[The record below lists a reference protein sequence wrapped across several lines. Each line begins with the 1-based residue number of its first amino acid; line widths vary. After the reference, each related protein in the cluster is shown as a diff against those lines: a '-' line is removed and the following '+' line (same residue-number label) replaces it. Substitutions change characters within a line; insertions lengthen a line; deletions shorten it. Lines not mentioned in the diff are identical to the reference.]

1 MAKKVDGSLDKLWYA
16 EQLIYKGKMDEA
28 RPLVETLER
37 EKNFSSDDL
46 LTFKLLK
53 SQVLITTG
61 DLKTSYKLV
70 DHVLQENMKKTN
82 FIRALDACFVKA
94 ECLLDLGKLEEAN
107 NTLKQCDDLI
117 TKIPFRSGKES
128 TKYRATLLHL
138 KGQEGIQKGEF
149 VAAGALLEQSIGLF
163 EEIDN
168 KFGKAL
174 STRSLG
180 VIFVAKENTEKA
192 LEYHW
197 KALKIFQEL
206 GNKYYCAFCYTNI
219 GGFLSQKGEFDQA
232 LETSLRG
239 LAIFQ
244 ELGNLNM
251 ISYALGNTSNIY
263 RFKGEID
270 RALDYC
276 LQKLAVDKEQNNKW
290 NLMNTYDIIG
300 KIYLDK
306 DEFDQAYEYFQQ
318 LLELAQEL
326 GHKNN
331 IADYFWFTGFIHWQ
345 RGDLD
350 QALINM
356 EKSHSLHLEQGL
368 ENSWLYLRLI
378 CITLEKNSLEKAN
391 EYLERL
397 RQLNVQTEDGF
408 INQTYQTAMAL
419 VLKASP
425 QIKDKVKAQEI
436 FQENLERKQIF
447 FTLTELNM
455 MNLCELRLDELKA
468 YGEPSVLEEA
478 KTLVTKLY
486 ASAQNQQSFSSVVR
500 ALSLQTKLTLIEGNL
515 PLAVKLLNQA
525 LLTAEENNLGLL
537 SKQVTAEIQQLE
549 EQSDTWKQFIETN
562 APYEKRIEYA
572 RVTEYLESA
581 KKMVTMQNIESPS

>member
-1 MAKKVDGSLDKLWYA
+1 MDKKVKGALDKLWYA
-16 EQLIYKGKMDEA
+16 KRLIDEGRMDDA
-28 RPLVETLER
+28 RPMVENLER
-37 EKNFSSDDL
+37 ESRFSPDDQ
-46 LTFKLLK
+46 LTLKFLK

-61 DLKTSYKLV
+61 NLKTSYKLV
-70 DHVLQENMKKTN
+70 DHVFQEKMKN
-82 FIRALDACFVKA
+82 SSHIHALDACFVKA
-94 ECLLDLGKLEEAN
+94 DCLLELGKLEEVN
-107 NTLKQCDDLI
+107 STLRQCEEI
-117 TKIPFRSGKES
+117 ISKIQFRSGRQS

-149 VAAGALLEQSIGLF
+149 IAAGDLLEQSLGLF
-163 EEIDN
+163 EEIN
-168 KFGKAL
+168 NNYGKAL

-180 VIFVAKENTEKA
+180 VIFYAKENTEKA

-206 GNKYYCAFCYTNI
+206 GNKFYSAFCYTNI
-219 GGFLSQKGEFDQA
+219 GGFLSQKGDFNQA
-232 LETSLRG
+232 IETSLKG
-239 LAIFQ
+239 LTLFQ
-244 ELGNLNM
+244 ELGHPNM

-263 RFKGEID
+263 MFKGEKD

-276 LQKLAVDKEQNNKW
+276 LQKLAIDKEQRNKW

-306 DEFDQAYEYFQQ
+306 DEFEQAYKCFQQ

-326 GHKNN
+326 GHKDK
-331 IADYFWFTGFIHWQ
+331 IANYFYHTGFILWQ

-356 EKSHSLHLEQGL
+356 EKSHTLRQEQGMEFFW
-368 ENSWLYLRLI
+368 ENFRLV
-378 CITLEKNSLEKAN
+378 CLTLEKNSLGKAN
-391 EYLERL
+391 EYLGRL
-397 RQLNVQTEDGF
+397 RQLNEQTEDEF

-425 QIKDKVKAQEI
+425 RIKDKVKAQEL

-468 YGEPSVLEEA
+468 YNEPSVLEEA

-537 SKQVTAEIQQLE
+537 IKQVTAEIQQLE
-549 EQSDTWKQFIETN
+549 KQSDTWKQFIETN
-562 APYEKRIEYA
+562 APYEERIEYA
-572 RVTEYLESA
+572 RVTDYLKSA
-581 KKMVTMQNIESPS
+581 KRTVTLQNIESST